1 MCTRL
6 NEAAFGVALAA
17 ALVCWSSVGL
27 HGAEPTSEQGYST
40 CKTWQEVVEGQNLR
54 YADVRRMTDPGTK
67 ERPAYTGFWFF
78 DGIQFDESGRYALAM
93 KVGFQER
100 DVTPSD
106 RGEIGTIDLQDKN
119 AWTKIGETTAWNW
132 QQGCRLTWRGGSQD
146 VAAAHL

>member
-54 YADVRRMTDPGTK
+54 YADVRRGQDGRSLASTH
-67 ERPAYTGFWFF
+67 RPAKLVRLYLE
-78 DGIQFDESGRYALAM
+78 ISRRCRHRRHSSALGGWSSPGA
-93 KVGFQER
+93 KR
-100 DVTPSD
+100 
-106 RGEIGTIDLQDKN
+106 
-119 AWTKIGETTAWNW
+119 
-132 QQGCRLTWRGGSQD
+132 RLRSVPG
-146 VAAAHL
+146 LR